1 VAEHDGAAGQTG
13 TTLSEETGRAV
24 ARAVLPELARE
35 SLSVYRGGEHLV
47 VVAPKA
53 GVVRISRTPERPGG
67 AELLA

>member
-1 VAEHDGAAGQTG
+1 VAVHDGAAGQTG

-35 SLSVYRGGEHLV
+35 SLSVHSGGEHLV

-53 GVVRISRTPERPGG
+53 
-67 AELLA
+67 